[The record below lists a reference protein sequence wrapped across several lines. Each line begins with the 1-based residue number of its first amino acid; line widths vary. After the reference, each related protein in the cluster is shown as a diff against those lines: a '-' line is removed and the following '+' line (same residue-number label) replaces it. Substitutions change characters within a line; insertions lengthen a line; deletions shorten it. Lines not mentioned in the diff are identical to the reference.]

1 MSRNQYLGAV
11 AASIMSKTGEY
22 ATMQSAGGALP
33 SAPSGAIALPIPNR
47 SQLDA
52 FNVNR
57 EGWEGFTNTLY
68 DSASYAAAGA
78 TQLNFFNT
86 PVGQGTGFGGGAKT
100 LSDTNMTLAGQM
112 PANQEF
118 LIQSIEI
125 LFDPTTPTV
134 AAGMPAVFGAQ
145 LVATIIN
152 DAYIFWR
159 AGNLNLVIGSKS
171 YCQEAPLMKFPPK
184 AFFELHA
191 ALADVTTAGASFQ
204 SRIAFA
210 TSRGRP
216 YLLKAPLRLVSNQN
230 FGVSLN
236 WPEGLQAI
244 TNPARITVTLD
255 GVFYRRSQ

>member
-1 MSRNQYLGAV
+1 MNFGNGNPGGPVANMSAQP
-11 AASIMSKTGEY
+11 
-22 ATMQSAGGALP
+22 GG
-33 SAPSGAIALPIPNR
+33 IALPIPNR

-57 EGWEGFTNTLY
+57 DGWEGITQTLY
-68 DSASYAAAGA
+68 DSAAYAAAGA

-100 LSDTNMTLAGQM
+100 LTDTNMTLAGQM

-118 LIQSIEI
+118 LIQSVEI
-125 LFDPTTPTV
+125 LFEPTTPTV
-134 AAGMPAVFGAQ
+134 AAQMPAVQGAD
-145 LVATIIN
+145 ATAAIIN
-152 DAYIFWR
+152 DAYIFRR
-159 AGNLNLVIGSKS
+159 AGNLTLTIGAKA
-171 YCQEAPLMKFPPK
+171 YLQEAPLMKFPAK
-184 AFFELHA
+184 SDFWLSA
-191 ALADVTTAGASFQ
+191 ALAGGNVTAANLSQ
-204 SRIAFA
+204 RIAYGTA
-210 TSRGRP
+210 KGRP

-230 FGVSLN
+230 FSVSLN